1 MSTATTP
8 DTDPASPAQPKL
20 TERDRHVLDNTFSLD
35 SRALSVVRILLA
47 SLLLVEALILESG
60 RPRDPNGVFDFL
72 AQYGDVVVIPF
83 AVMMLL
89 GWKTRWAVA
98 LAWLAYSMRI
108 RADLLHPEMAVDV
121 GDYILT
127 LALFW
132 SIFLPMGR
140 HLSLDAK
147 GRGNDPVRFLSVAS
161 AALIFQIFIIYFSAG
176 ITKHMGEWVADAT
189 ALQTILANPKYET
202 TLGVAMLQYPTVLAV
217 MSVATIALE
226 LFGSILILVPGKTLH
241 TRRMI
246 VVPMFIAL
254 HAGIGAFMGLG
265 LFPYVCMAVWLV
277 LLPPRFWDRVWSWFR
292 LGATKTELMMDRSR
306 WRNWTAFAAVVV
318 ATVSNI
324 ITWLYFP
331 DLVGFSD
338 TWQDMANY
346 LVLYQQWAM
355 FSMPSS
361 LA

>member
-1 MSTATTP
+1 L
-8 DTDPASPAQPKL
+8 TD
-20 TERDRHVLDNTFSLD
+20 RDRRVLDNTFSLD
-35 SRALSVVRILLA
+35 SRALAVVRILLA
-47 SLLLVEALILESG
+47 VLLLVEALLLEWG
-60 RPRDPNGVFDFL
+60 RPRDPDGAFDFL
-72 AQYGDVVVIPF
+72 AQYGDMIVIPF

-108 RADLLHPEMAVDV
+108 RADLLDPDMAVDV

-132 SIFLPMGR
+132 SVFLPMGR

-147 GRGNDPVRFLSVAS
+147 GQGNVPVRFLSVAS
-161 AALIFQIFIIYFSAG
+161 TALIFQMFIIYFSAG
-176 ITKHMGEWVADAT
+176 ITKHMGEWVTDAT
-189 ALQTILANPKYET
+189 ALQTILANPNYET
-202 TLGVAMLQYPTVLAV
+202 TLGTAMLQYPTVLAV
-217 MSVATIALE
+217 LSVATIALE
-226 LFGSILILVPGKTLH
+226 LFGSVLVLAPGKTLH

-254 HAGIGAFMGLG
+254 HAGIAAFMGLG

-277 LLPPRFWDRVWSWFR
+277 FLPPRFWDKVWDLFR
-292 LGATKTELMMDRSR
+292 PRAVATRLLIDTSR
-306 WRNWTAFAAVVV
+306 FRNWLALAAVVV
-318 ATVSNI
+318 ATVSNA

-331 DLVGFSD
+331 DLEGLPDF
-338 TWQDMANY
+338 WQAMAGR

-355 FSMPSS
+355 FSVPSS
-361 LA
+361 LDL